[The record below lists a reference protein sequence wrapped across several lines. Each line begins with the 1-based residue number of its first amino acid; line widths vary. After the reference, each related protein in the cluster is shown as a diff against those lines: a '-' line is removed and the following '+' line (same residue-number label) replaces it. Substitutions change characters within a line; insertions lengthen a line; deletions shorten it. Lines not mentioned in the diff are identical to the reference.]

1 MSVREEEGD
10 WDPPT
15 WAAEPLAWVSC
26 LTNAVLPTVIF
37 DAVFRA
43 LIGQAPAVIAFAV
56 YIGVFSVLVWAL
68 KPWAAGYAR

>member
-15 WAAEPLAWVSC
+15 WAAEPMAWLSC
-26 LTNAVLPTVIF
+26 LTNAVLPTVIS

-43 LIGQAPAVIAFAV
+43 LIGPTPALVAFAV
-56 YIGVFSVLVWAL
+56 YIGAFSLLTLTL
-68 KPWAAGYAR
+68 KPWVAR